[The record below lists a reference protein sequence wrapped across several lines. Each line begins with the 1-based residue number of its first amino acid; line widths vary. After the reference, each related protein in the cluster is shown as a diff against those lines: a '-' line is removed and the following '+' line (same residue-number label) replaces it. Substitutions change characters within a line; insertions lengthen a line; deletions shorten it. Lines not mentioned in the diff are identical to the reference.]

1 MIEFYL
7 HLGDR
12 RFGSFA
18 LYLVV
23 FEYSGFRECSVE
35 APISVLHYLRSV
47 ID

>member
-23 FEYSGFRECSVE
+23 FEYSGFRDMFSGSSHQRIALFEKC
-35 APISVLHYLRSV
+35 Y
-47 ID
+47 